1 MRTWVA
7 PTRLLWRLSFLWTR
21 LRLGLRLILALLFFF
36 LLQLCLQLVAVF
48 DLVYLDR
55 EVFKL
60 FPFLVVDGQRN
71 MHPSVIERFLVK
83 LVLASGRLVGPS
95 GLRLTLFAILVSV
108 MDRVTWRLLK
118 RMTALLPDLGI
129 QWDTC

>member
-1 MRTWVA
+1 
-7 PTRLLWRLSFLWTR
+7 
-21 LRLGLRLILALLFFF
+21 
-36 LLQLCLQLVAVF
+36 
-48 DLVYLDR
+48 
-55 EVFKL
+55 
-60 FPFLVVDGQRN
+60 

-129 QWDTC
+129 